1 MRKTLLLVGAC
12 IFLASP
18 ISAQTPITVTA
29 TIVDPNGLP
38 YSNANVQAQLIPTG
52 GTPTITV
59 GGIPRQVGG
68 QFNANA

>member
-29 TIVDPNGLP
+29 TRASPWDRRWI
-38 YSNANVQAQLIPTG
+38 
-52 GTPTITV
+52 V
-59 GGIPRQVGG
+59 GGIPTAIGGANQVLGYCEG
-68 QFNANA
+68 TNWAVAAK